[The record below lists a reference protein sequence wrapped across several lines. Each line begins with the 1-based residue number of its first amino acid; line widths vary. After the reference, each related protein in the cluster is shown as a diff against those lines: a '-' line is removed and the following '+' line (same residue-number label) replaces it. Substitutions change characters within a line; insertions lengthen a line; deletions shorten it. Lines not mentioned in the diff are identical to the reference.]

1 MFDACYNT
9 RKPRPAHY
17 RKKKKKR
24 IVRITEV
31 QSLAEMPFYCLMSN
45 ALKVKVVWESTIF

>member
-17 RKKKKKR
+17 RKKKKKKNDFA
-24 IVRITEV
+24 IALLTVLLTQI
-31 QSLAEMPFYCLMSN
+31 LCLFTFMSFF
-45 ALKVKVVWESTIF
+45 L